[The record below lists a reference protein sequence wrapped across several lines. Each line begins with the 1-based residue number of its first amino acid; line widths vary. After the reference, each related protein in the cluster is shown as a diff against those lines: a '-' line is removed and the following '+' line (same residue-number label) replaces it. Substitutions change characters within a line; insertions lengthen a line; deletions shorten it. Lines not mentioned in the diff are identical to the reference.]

1 VAGRSQAS
9 FDNVLQSLFGKTLA
23 SGSYGPIRFDSTGS
37 IIVSSSVNNV
47 NACGTGATS
56 GQWLPGIDATKAMT
70 AGLIAQLAV
79 SSNGATGYRTNLV
92 VMNPGSANATAT
104 VKLRAGGGVLLS
116 SGTIGPLEANGFSQ
130 VPLDSAG
137 TFPGVAG
144 RTDTNLWVE
153 FTSDQPVLAFASV
166 INNASGDP
174 FAVVATPDATAIPV
188 SHSLSGAVSGDT
200 LSGVT
205 ITVTGTATASA
216 TTDSSGNYS
225 VTGVYDGSYTM
236 TPSKTGYTFTPSSL
250 AVTVSGVA
258 VTGKN
263 FVATA
268 NAAPTYSIS
277 GAVSGAVQ
285 SGVTVTLSGVGSATT
300 ISNGSG
306 NYTFAGLVNG
316 SYTITPSMTG
326 YTFSPANATANVSG
340 GNIVGKDFVATAI
353 PATYSQADL
362 TGTWHGTMLRAG
374 SINGWMR
381 FTTILDSSGFWS
393 SASVLDSAGN
403 SYPLPANSI
412 QWTINGSGVISE
424 SGINGSPD
432 AHMTMTSNKNFIAGT
447 GSGDGSQLRII
458 QKVVP
463 GTVYSNADIQNKSFV
478 YHSLWSGSNNGSSA
492 WIYGAGTTDAAGN
505 TTIFSQTNSW
515 GNNSEINELRG
526 TFVVDGNGNVTL
538 IGNSFI
544 HGFMSDDKKT
554 IVVTD
559 TGGDGSVASYI
570 IQITGQTYTA
580 GSIPAGI
587 SAAHMLACG
596 STSPPPFWLHFT
608 STVASGGVITLSD
621 WVSSNSGITNPG
633 TTNHGSIDASGTVT
647 ITEKPTYHGQV
658 SDDGKFIVA
667 TQTNASGVYSLQV
680 NTQ

>member
-1 VAGRSQAS
+1 
-9 FDNVLQSLFGKTLA
+9 
-23 SGSYGPIRFDSTGS
+23 
-37 IIVSSSVNNV
+37 
-47 NACGTGATS
+47 
-56 GQWLPGIDATKAMT
+56 
-70 AGLIAQLAV
+70 
-79 SSNGATGYRTNLV
+79 
-92 VMNPGSANATAT
+92 
-104 VKLRAGGGVLLS
+104 
-116 SGTIGPLEANGFSQ
+116 
-130 VPLDSAG
+130 
-137 TFPGVAG
+137 
-144 RTDTNLWVE
+144 
-153 FTSDQPVLAFASV
+153 VLAFASV

-225 VTGVYDGSYTM
+225 VTGVYDGSYTV

-263 FVATA
+263 FVAKS
-268 NAAPTYSIS
+268 NAASTYSIS

-326 YTFSPANATANVSG
+326 YTFSPVNAAATVSG
-340 GNIVGKDFVATAI
+340 GNTVGKDFVATAI

-362 TGTWHGTMLRAG
+362 TGRWRVNMLRAG
-374 SINGWMR
+374 SINGWVHA
-381 FTTILDSSGFWS
+381 TVTLDSSGLATVS
-393 SASVLDSAGN
+393 SFLDSTGN
-403 SYPLPANSI
+403 STLPAAGSM

-424 SGINGSPD
+424 SGINGTPT

-447 GSGDGSQLRII
+447 GSDGTSQLRII
-458 QKVVP
+458 QKVVL
-463 GTVYSNADIQNKSFV
+463 GTVYSSADVQNKSFV
-478 YHSLWSGSNNGSSA
+478 YHSLVSGSTNGSSA

-505 TTIFSQTNSW
+505 TTISSQTNSW
-515 GNNSEINELRG
+515 GGNSFINELRG

-554 IVVTD
+554 IVVTE
-559 TGGDGSVASYI
+559 TVGDGVVASYI

-580 GSIPAGI
+580 GPLPAGT
-587 SAAHMLACG
+587 SAAHMLFIGNTA
-596 STSPPPFWLHFT
+596 FWLHFT
-608 STVASGGVITLSD
+608 TTVASGGLITSSD
-621 WVSSNSGITNPG
+621 WLSSNSTVTNPG
-633 TTNHGSIDASGTVT
+633 ETYHGSISTSGTVT

-667 TQTNASGVYSLQV
+667 TQTADNGIYALQV
-680 NTQ
+680 NTK